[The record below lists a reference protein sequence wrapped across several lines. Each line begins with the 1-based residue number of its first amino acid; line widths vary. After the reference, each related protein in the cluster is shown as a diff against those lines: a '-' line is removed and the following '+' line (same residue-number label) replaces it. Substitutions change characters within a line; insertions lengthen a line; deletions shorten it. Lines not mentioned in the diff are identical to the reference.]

1 MSRIDRGMHTNE
13 GGERGNVILI
23 AGVSGVGKTH
33 HVKKARGA
41 RLIPKG
47 VRIVNF
53 GTVLARELRGEGVQF
68 GTKDEITTLDP
79 VTVDRGIRS
88 VVRRTMEHA
97 SNVKMPHLVTGHIV
111 YRQGTELVSLLD
123 LYKDL
128 GAYLAGIITVTGYPY
143 DIFDRRRD
151 DPRSRYSEPPRQIAD
166 HQATVFDATLML
178 AQSLGIEMRPVM
190 SRKRQLG
197 VNLLHLADEI
207 NDLTS

>member
-1 MSRIDRGMHTNE
+1 MSRIDRGIHTNE

-23 AGVSGVGKTH
+23 TGVSGVGKTH
-33 HVKKARGA
+33 HVIEARGA
-41 RLIPKG
+41 GLIPKG
-47 VRIVNF
+47 VRIVSF

-88 VVRRTMEHA
+88 VVRRTLEHA
-97 SNVKMPHLVTGHIV
+97 SNLKMPHIITGHLV

-128 GAYLAGIITVTGYPY
+128 GAHLAGVITVMGYPN
-143 DIFDRRRD
+143 DIFDRRTED
-151 DPRSRYSEPPRQIAD
+151 QRSRYIEPPRQIAD

-178 AQSLGIEMRPVM
+178 AQSSGIELRPLM
-190 SRKRQLG
+190 SRPRQLG
-197 VNLLHLADEI
+197 VNLTHLADAI
-207 NDLTS
+207 NDLTG